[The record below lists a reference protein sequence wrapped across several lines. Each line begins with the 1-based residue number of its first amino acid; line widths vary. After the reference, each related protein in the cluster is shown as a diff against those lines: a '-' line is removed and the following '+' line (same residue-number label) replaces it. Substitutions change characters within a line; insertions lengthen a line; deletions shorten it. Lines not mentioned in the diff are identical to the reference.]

1 MNQVI
6 LGDALQVLQDFEDNS
21 IDFVFTSPSPFGF
34 GGKGIG
40 SEQSRFEYTMSL
52 GALFKQ
58 VYRILKPTGSV
69 WLQLQDNHDEDGSMN
84 RTPEAVTNYLVS
96 VLGFKLRS
104 KCYWVRTEKFDYQ
117 EDYNR
122 FARDVEHLYF
132 FTKSKDHYFNN
143 PDERVLSS
151 VFAYPYLPHER
162 ENTFGSGFPQGMIE
176 RCISLT
182 CPKNGVVLDPLADSG
197 TTAVVARRMGR
208 PFIMIDIDDL
218 KVSRM
223 KARLGLK

>member
-1 MNQVI
+1 M
-6 LGDALQVLQDFEDNS
+6 GDSVKVLQDFEDNS
-21 IDFVFTSPSPFGF
+21 IDFCFTSPSPFGF

-40 SEQSRFEYTMSL
+40 SQQSRFEYTMSL

-58 VYRILKPTGSV
+58 VYRVLKPTGSV

-96 VLGFKLRS
+96 VLDFKLRS

-143 PDERVLSS
+143 PKKKVQSS
-151 VFAYPYLPHER
+151 VFYADYRPPRKHEF
-162 ENTFGSGFPQGMIE
+162 ESGFPEKIIE
-176 RCISLT
+176 RCIKLS
-182 CPKNGVVLDPLADSG
+182 CPPKGIVLDPLCDSA
-197 TTAVVARRMGR
+197 TTAVVAKRMGC
-208 PFIMIDIDDL
+208 PFIMIDIDET
-218 KVSRM
+218 KVMAAR
-223 KARLGLK
+223 ARLGLK